1 MKKKFYHYVCL
12 QKRGTRNE
20 IIDIQTGRTPFK
32 TTKRE
37 LIEALQKDNRLVLN
51 IIELE

>member
-1 MKKKFYHYVCL
+1 MKKKFYYYVCL

-20 IIDIQTGRTPFK
+20 IIDIQTGRTLFK
-32 TTKRE
+32 MTKRE
-37 LIEALQKDNRLVLN
+37 LIEALQKDNKLVLN